1 MSGKDQLIAYLNDHL
16 SGSVAALQ
24 LIEHQ
29 RGLNLPVEAKE
40 FYTALQR
47 DIEDDQRSLEDI
59 IRRAGGEPSQIRK
72 AGGWIAEKL
81 ARVKLVIDKASSGA
95 IEDFEVLE
103 VLLLGIHGKAALWRA
118 LRVAGPASL
127 QGTELDVLERRARE
141 QVDRV
146 EARRLIVAR
155 MALAPAA

>member
-1 MSGKDQLIAYLNDHL
+1 MSGKDELIAYLNDHL

-29 RGLNLPVEAKE
+29 RGLDLPAEAKE

-47 DIEDDQRSLEDI
+47 SLEEI
-59 IRRAGGEPSQIRK
+59 IRRAGGEPSQLRK
-72 AGGWIAEKL
+72 VGGWIAEKL

-118 LRVAGPASL
+118 LQVAGPAGL
-127 QGTELDVLERRARE
+127 RGAELDVLERRARE

-155 MALAPAA
+155 LALTPAA